1 MRTPQFLN
9 TDLSFIIVI
18 AAFLLVGLF
27 NAIKLGYIKKKNIPI
42 IILIIIVLLITGFLL
57 R

>member
-18 AAFLLVGLF
+18 AVFLLVGLF
-27 NAIKLGYIKKKNIPI
+27 NAVKLGYIKKKNIPI
-42 IILIIIVLLITGFLL
+42 VILIIIVLLITGFLL